1 MVYFTDWSFVLIFV
15 SAALGFAN
23 SLAYL
28 ATRNKHGATPRG
40 DQARVVD
47 AYHLPSN
54 GNQQASPEQSQSS
67 KLPPASAGN
76 GKEQGS
82 LVEMVDAGNGQRR
95 YAPGD
100 LEAGTAGSVGAAN
113 GSTQGHDAQKPG
125 PSVARTS
132 HEAVDRVR
140 CYPCCRPV
148 SYMLLP
154 LVVGIVIC

>member
-28 ATRNKHGATPRG
+28 ATRNKHGSTPRG
-40 DQARVVD
+40 DPARVVD

-54 GNQQASPEQSQSS
+54 GNEQTSSEQSQSS
-67 KLPPASAGN
+67 KLSPASSGH

-95 YAPGD
+95 CAPGD
-100 LEAGTAGSVGAAN
+100 LEAGAAKSVGPAN

-125 PSVARTS
+125 APVARTS
-132 HEAVDRVR
+132 HGAVDRVR
-140 CYPCCRPV
+140 CFPCSRPV
-148 SYMLLP
+148 SYALLP
-154 LVVGIVIC
+154 LVVGMVNC